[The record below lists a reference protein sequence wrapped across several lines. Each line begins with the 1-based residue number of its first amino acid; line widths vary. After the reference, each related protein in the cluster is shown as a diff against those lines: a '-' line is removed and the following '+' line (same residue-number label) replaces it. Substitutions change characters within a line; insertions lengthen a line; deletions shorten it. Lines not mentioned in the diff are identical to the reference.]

1 MKKIFCKY
9 INPWCEY
16 SATKRK
22 SDTMSALT
30 GKYPK
35 RRNRCKEPKNK
46 GRGISGGVR
55 NGCLFAAGFVFFL
68 TARGECKG
76 AYLRRGAS
84 AKARVCPRVHGVA
97 TTHSR
102 ALRRVSKG
110 EGSFWALWISAAGT
124 PKLKEYCTTD

>member
-22 SDTMSALT
+22 SGTMSALT

-55 NGCLFAAGFVFFL
+55 NGCLFAAGFVFLL
-68 TARGECKG
+68 TARGKSKG
-76 AYLRRGAS
+76 ARLPAGSRRGHGTFA
-84 AKARVCPRVHGVA
+84 GVA
-97 TTHSR
+97 AR
-102 ALRRVSKG
+102 FKGRRQFLG
-110 EGSFWALWISAAGT
+110 FMDFGGGNAEMERIGNN
-124 PKLKEYCTTD
+124 

>member
-22 SDTMSALT
+22 SGTMSALT

-55 NGCLFAAGFVFFL
+55 NGCLFAAGFVFF
-68 TARGECKG
+68 CS
-76 AYLRRGAS
+76 RRGAS
-84 AKARVCPRVHGVA
+84 AKARVCPRVYGVA
-97 TTHSR
+97 TAHSR

-124 PKLKEYCTTD
+124 PKWKE